1 MKVMKFRF
9 LKNMVGA
16 MLILFSAVG
25 ITDAAGNEN
34 SYELDSLLQHMIA
47 NNPNILKAQQ
57 SLVQADEQMELVRSA
72 LRPLVNGV
80 ASYTRVGPVSKFDLP
95 GLGEAE
101 LNPANNMNAEVSYEQ
116 TLYDFGRT
124 DKSLA
129 VEKARKELL
138 NESIGQLQEQLSLKM
153 INTYFQVVFLQ
164 NAIEINQEEMANLQE
179 HEQTVTKK
187 LDAGTS
193 TKYELLSTQVRI
205 SKLKS
210 KRVDLKS
217 LRTKELAVLSTL
229 VGEDFES
236 DVKFPEELPQL
247 LVQTE
252 VGTALQQAFAN
263 RDQIKIAETQEKI
276 ADLQKEAIHSS
287 VNPSISAMA
296 SAGLKN
302 GFEPDIQEIR
312 PNYAV
317 GVGLHVPIY
326 SASKTK
332 HQLAL
337 QEAKQEELHYATEAE
352 KRNVKQ
358 DVIQSIEDL
367 KAAKLK
373 IEQNEMQFQQ
383 AEEAYKLAEVSFNA
397 GSITNLDLLDASTN
411 LEDSKLELLKT
422 KIDYLLAG
430 YQLKHTTGEKLY
442 Q

>member
-1 MKVMKFRF
+1 MK
-9 LKNMVGA
+9 LKI
-16 MLILFSAVG
+16 LINRIAVTLICFCAAG
-25 ITDAAGNEN
+25 PAKAAGN
-34 SYELDSLLQHMIA
+34 SSPYKLDSLLHQMIT

-57 SLVQADEQMELVRSA
+57 SLVQADEQMQLVRSV
-72 LRPLVNGV
+72 LRPLVNGI
-80 ASYTRVGPVSKFDLP
+80 ASYTHVGPVSKFDLP

-101 LNPANNMNAEVSYEQ
+101 LNPANNIDAGVSYEQ

-138 NESIGQLQEQLSLKM
+138 NESIGQLQEQLSLKL
-153 INTYFQVVFLQ
+153 INTYFRVVFLQ
-164 NAIEINQEEMANLQE
+164 NAIEINDEEMNNLQE

-205 SKLKS
+205 SRLKS
-210 KRVDLKS
+210 KRVDLES
-217 LRTKELAVLSTL
+217 LRTKELAVLSAL
-229 VGEDFES
+229 VGIDFEL
-236 DVKFPEELPQL
+236 DVQFPEELPRL
-247 LVQTE
+247 IVQTE
-252 VGTALQQAFAN
+252 TGTAVEKAFAN

-287 VNPSISAMA
+287 VNPSLSAMA

-312 PNYAV
+312 PNYTV

-373 IEQNEMQFQQ
+373 IEQNEMQFHQ

-430 YQLKHTTGEKLY
+430 YQLKHTTGERLY